1 MEGMHRREAGFTAI
15 ETLTVVAILL
25 VILIITVMS
34 FTLFQQ
40 ERDLDGATEGLTS
53 AFEQAR
59 SQTLASQNQ
68 TVYGVHLEANRY
80 VLFVGATYVPGAATN
95 QDFTLSSSIELSGW
109 ALAGGG
115 SAVIFDR
122 LTGKTSQPGTV
133 TLRIRNRPTRT
144 KAVTVLAT
152 GIVSSQ

>member
-1 MEGMHRREAGFTAI
+1 MRQREAGFTAI
-15 ETLTVVAILL
+15 ETLTAIAILV
-25 VILIITVMS
+25 VILTITIVS

-53 AFEQAR
+53 TLEQAR

-68 TVYGVHLEANRY
+68 TVSGVHLEADRY
-80 VLFVGATYVPGAATN
+80 VLFEGVAYVAGAPTN
-95 QDFTLSSSIELSGW
+95 QAFTLPSSIELAGW

-115 SAVIFDR
+115 ADVVFER
-122 LTGKTSQPGTV
+122 LTGKTNQPGSA

-144 KAVTVLAT
+144 KAVTILAT
-152 GIVSSQ
+152 GIVSNQ